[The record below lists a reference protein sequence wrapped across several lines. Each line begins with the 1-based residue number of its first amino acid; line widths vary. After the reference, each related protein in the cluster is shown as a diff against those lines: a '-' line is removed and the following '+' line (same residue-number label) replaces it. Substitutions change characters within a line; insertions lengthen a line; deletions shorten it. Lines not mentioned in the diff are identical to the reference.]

1 MNGRRQRGPKNKLTR
16 HRAGFASGRTVEI
29 TAIFQQESN
38 ERPYT
43 GETEMDTY
51 REDSART
58 SRFANVVAPED
69 AATHRRWARAMLGF
83 YCTLI
88 LLVGVAI
95 FASQLTGDSSNRIAQ
110 ASTRQ
115 SPH

>member
-1 MNGRRQRGPKNKLTR
+1 
-16 HRAGFASGRTVEI
+16 
-29 TAIFQQESN
+29 
-38 ERPYT
+38 
-43 GETEMDTY
+43 MDTY

-69 AATHRRWARAMLGF
+69 AATHRRWARTVLGF
-83 YCTLI
+83 YCALI

-115 SPH
+115 LTH